1 MMPTGWSLGDRTVTD
16 MLGLY
21 PKSQAVRVF
30 YAPGKG
36 LPASAWS
43 DPRSPLAQLPP
54 GATAVVSHKD
64 TDVDALAFVEAW
76 QTHRPDVD
84 LILIAHHEPEQQE
97 GGDPTRAQF
106 RASWTRQREQVGG
119 HSARAEGRL
128 RLAVCWTLQWI
139 RAGGDWRQ
147 WWPEHE
153 ADAVDLVL
161 FDWYQYLPG
170 AKNPYRPHVYED
182 PAAAIAPMTAIAAEV
197 GKPWGVAEVDHLRI
211 TVANGC
217 PVDLDPDGELCAD
230 WYRRMYAAARE
241 AGCQVWCHYHAR
253 HGDLTGRLPEQQALR
268 ELIEQE
274 ASMAW
279 SKGQPWRVV
288 RSLERLNEQIR
299 AAYPRAVPP
308 ATPAVSWGS
317 IADSAHSR
325 TSDHYPHFYKA
336 LGSTAVVCARDFPH
350 APSLGLD
357 AHKIAERLRAS
368 RDPRIGYVISNGRIT
383 GPNYGW
389 KWSAYNGSDPH
400 DTHIHVST
408 VHSSVA
414 DSGADWQIGDDDMPL
429 TSDDIERVATA
440 TKQKVLS
447 DGGIQLLLTR
457 VYQQG
462 VTLAAVQTALGKLPA
477 LLASEG
483 TNPAELTAALAA
495 LPKPEPVDV
504 DLLAE
509 RLKAALPAGGQISD
523 EQLSRVL
530 RELLGSLDG
539 ATPTT

>member
-1 MMPTGWSLGDRTVTD
+1 MTLIGWCPGGRSVAD
-16 MLGLY
+16 MLAMY
-21 PKSQAVRVF
+21 PSTQAVRVF
-30 YAPGKG
+30 VGAGKALPTWDGPVLGPIPADVLVHLSFKTFDVPAVQRWLTAMPQGRAPLVLTYA
-36 LPASAWS
+36 
-43 DPRSPLAQLPP
+43 
-54 GATAVVSHKD
+54 
-64 TDVDALAFVEAW
+64 
-76 QTHRPDVD
+76 
-84 LILIAHHEPEQQE
+84 HEPEQGPDE
-97 GGDPTRAQF
+97 GDPAPEVFHARWAELVAGLADHPRRPEVLLAPVYTRYWWQANPGDRRWLTTVPVDAIGWDIYNNGSTYRTPDDLLTIPRQIAVDTGLPYLVAELGAQRLPADADGTGQTGWM
-106 RASWTRQREQVGG
+106 RAMVEAL
-119 HSARAEGRL
+119 HAEGAL
-128 RLAVCWTLQWI
+128 TACWF
-139 RAGGDWRQ
+139 
-147 WWPEHE
+147 H
-153 ADAVDLVL
+153 
-161 FDWYQYLPG
+161 
-170 AKNPYRPHVYED
+170 K
-182 PAAAIAPMTAIAAEV
+182 
-197 GKPWGVAEVDHLRI
+197 
-211 TVANGC
+211 
-217 PVDLDPDGELCAD
+217 DG
-230 WYRRMYAAARE
+230 W
-241 AGCQVWCHYHAR
+241 
-253 HGDLTGRLPEQQALR
+253 DLTAAQHTAAQATWRALTV
-268 ELIEQE
+268 EG
-274 ASMAW
+274 AGMAW

-317 IADSAHSR
+317 IADSAHSS

-336 LGSTAVVCARDFPH
+336 LGATAVVCARDFPH

-357 AHKIAERLRAS
+357 AHKLADRLRAS
-368 RDPRIGYVISNGRIT
+368 RDPRIGYIISNGRIT

-389 KWSAYNGSDPH
+389 KWSAYGGSDPH
-400 DTHIHVST
+400 GTHIHVST

-429 TSDDIERVATA
+429 TSDDIEKVATA

-462 VTLAAVQTALGKLPA
+462 VTLAAMQTALGKLPA
-477 LLASEG
+477 AISAEG

-539 ATPTT
+539 ATPQR